1 MSYKLFLS
9 SLIAINQGWHCV
21 RPSVVAIATAI
32 VGANVLMIE
41 PVPALERPSGQR
53 VFERAPR
60 LICSAAN
67 FRTRDTLAYYYFT
80 IEIPE
85 DAGESLTAVTIQQK
99 TNLEE
104 ITFYP
109 NKSRAFFGKR
119 FKKDL
124 SISLASAELLLDR
137 ESSHNNGVKVILE
150 KPVEAGNTVTISL
163 RARNPLYG
171 GIYLFGVTAFPEGA
185 NSQGMYLGSG
195 RIQFDIR
202 GGR

>member
-1 MSYKLFLS
+1 MSCKLFLS
-9 SLIAINQGWHCV
+9 SLIV
-21 RPSVVAIATAI
+21 IATAV
-32 VGANVLMIE
+32 VGGNLLIIE
-41 PVPALERPSGQR
+41 SIPALEKPSGER
-53 VFERAPR
+53 VFERSPR
-60 LICSAAN
+60 LIRSAAN
-67 FRTRDTLAYYYFT
+67 FKTRDTLAHYYFT

-85 DAGESLTAVTIQQK
+85 DAGESLKAVTIQQK
-99 TNLEE
+99 TNVEE

-109 NKSRAFFGKR
+109 NKTRAFFGKK

-124 SISLASAELLLDR
+124 SIALASAEPLVDQA
-137 ESSHNNGVKVILE
+137 SSRINGVKVVLE
-150 KPVEAGNTVTISL
+150 TPVEAGNIVTISL

>member
-1 MSYKLFLS
+1 MNFKKIFREIIFCRLFLS
-9 SLIAINQGWHCV
+9 FLTTSI
-21 RPSVVAIATAI
+21 TTI
-32 VGANVLMIE
+32 VGVNFLMIDSI
-41 PVPALERPSGQR
+41 PALERASGER
-53 VFERAPR
+53 VFEKAPR
-60 LICSAAN
+60 LIRSAAN
-67 FRTRDTLAYYYFT
+67 FRTRDTLAHYYFT

-85 DAGESLTAVTIQQK
+85 DAGEALKAVTIQQK

-109 NKSRAFFGKR
+109 NKTRAFFGNK

-124 SISLASAELLLDR
+124 SIALDSTEPLVDQAS
-137 ESSHNNGVKVILE
+137 SSINGVKVLLE
-150 KPVEAGNTVTISL
+150 TPVEAGNIVTISL